1 MQYRL
6 HVYGRLYRKVAYLD
20 TQMTKETGLDQLVEK

>member
-6 HVYGRLYRKVAYLD
+6 HVYGRIYGKVAFLD
-20 TQMTKETGLDQLVEK
+20 TQMTKETSLDQLVGK